1 MGSNSV
7 KQLVRNLTR
16 KPIKITQLGRKI
28 EYCSIKVLRQKNLF
42 KMLIFSVNLRKQQK
56 NFRIKLIMLQNY
68 IMRDFKQN

>member
-42 KMLIFSVNLRKQQK
+42 KMLIFSVNLRKQ
-56 NFRIKLIMLQNY
+56 
-68 IMRDFKQN
+68 